1 MTLPSTSHHLDIKH
15 FQGVPEVSLDSSSS
29 NASSY
34 SSEKPKL
41 VTWDSPSDPENP
53 KNWPR
58 LKKWRATIVISL
70 FAFTAPMSSS
80 MSAPA
85 LDIISKELKIPLGMQ
100 TNLVMSIFLLAYSLG
115 PFVLGPCSEIW
126 GRKRIVQT
134 GNVIFLLFNTACGFS
149 RNSGELVLF
158 RFLAGVGGSASVGI
172 GSAVISDCWAV
183 ENRGQAMSVYQL
195 APVLGPVIAPI
206 IGAYISQYTT
216 WRWAFWSLSLFCLI
230 LQFIAF
236 IAFPET
242 YTPRLLNLKARRLRE
257 STQNPDL
264 RTEWDDKTLSNI
276 LRISLTRPW
285 KMLGT
290 QPIIQ
295 LLCLY
300 QAFNFG
306 MLYLII
312 SSLPTL
318 WEERY
323 GMAKGTASLNYL
335 ALLGSVIGSTIF
347 GPSIDSFYRY
357 LTQRN
362 INNRS
367 DIDSLASEKGDTSNN
382 QEGVPE
388 YRLPLMVPASLIS
401 AGGIFLFGWS
411 AQAKMHWIVPDIGIA
426 LFTAASVICY
436 LSIQMYLVDTY
447 TRYAAS
453 ASAASCFLR
462 SIAALTFPL
471 FAPGLFERLGYGMGC
486 SVLGCVC
493 LGLGIPAPILLWRV
507 GARLRARS
515 GFVE

>member
-115 PFVLGPCSEIW
+115 P
-126 GRKRIVQT
+126 
-134 GNVIFLLFNTACGFS
+134 
-149 RNSGELVLF
+149 
-158 RFLAGVGGSASVGI
+158 
-172 GSAVISDCWAV
+172 
-183 ENRGQAMSVYQL
+183 GQAMSVYQL